1 MPAATARASE
11 DPVFFGSRVMM
22 LPVRSLRGTF
32 NRTGKSIRRGIAAAE
47 MAMVAPL
54 LATIIVGMIECSRGV
69 MVKETLSNS
78 ARKGCRTGIQ
88 RTTASVDIY
97 NDCLNIMRDNGFDST
112 LFDPA
117 PPSGSVHGQSYV
129 GSVTITV
136 TDPSGTT
143 LTDVLGAPSGSQ
155 VSVQVSIPVSS
166 VMWVTSYFLQA
177 SQLESETVVMMKQ

>member
-1 MPAATARASE
+1 ML
-11 DPVFFGSRVMM
+11 MM
-22 LPVRSLRGTF
+22 LKLFRQSKNGTEAAS
-32 NRTGKSIRRGIAAAE
+32 NSAAPSKRRGIAAAE

-54 LATIIVGMIECSRGV
+54 LATIIVGMLECSRGV
-69 MVKETLSNS
+69 MVKETLSNA

-88 RTTASVDIY
+88 RTTSSTDIF
-97 NDCLNIMRDNGFDST
+97 NDAVNIMRDNGFDST

-117 PPSGSVHGQSYV
+117 PPSGAAKNYSYI

-136 TDPSGTT
+136 TDPSGTV
-143 LTDVLGAPSGSQ
+143 LTDALGADSGSQ

-177 SQLESETVVMMKQ
+177 TAIESETVIMMKQ

>member
-1 MPAATARASE
+1 
-11 DPVFFGSRVMM
+11 MM
-22 LPVRSLRGTF
+22 LPFRCSRSHG
-32 NRTGKSIRRGIAAAE
+32 NGAGKSIRRGIAAAE

-54 LATIIVGMIECSRGV
+54 LATIIVGMMECSRGV

-88 RTTASVDIY
+88 RTTASADIY
-97 NDCLNIMRDNGFDST
+97 NDCVNIMRDNGFDSS
-112 LFDPA
+112 LFNPA
-117 PPSGSVHGQSYV
+117 PPSGAVHHQTYV

-143 LTDVLGAPSGSQ
+143 LDDALGAPSGSQ